1 MAIKVEGVVVE
12 AGAPTANK
20 VEYDAHANVA
30 EAVTLFQANR
40 AEVSVRLGRGFHF
53 CERG

>member
-20 VEYDAHANVA
+20 VEYDAHAYGA
-30 EAVTLFQANR
+30 EAVTLFQANK